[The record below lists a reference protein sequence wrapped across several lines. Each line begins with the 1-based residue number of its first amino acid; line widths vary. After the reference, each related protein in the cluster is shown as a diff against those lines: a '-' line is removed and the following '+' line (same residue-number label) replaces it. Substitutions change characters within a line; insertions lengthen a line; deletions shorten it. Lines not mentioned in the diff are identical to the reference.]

1 MKQGSVCPKTMSI
14 IRRNVHFQTYTRLY
28 FFAAVEHF
36 PLLTHRQGNGKLIAE
51 NTLMAGICK
60 GFVSCH
66 SLIILFGLQQRFARL
81 CEIPCLTAKSLP
93 SWELQTLPVEL
104 LHRNILRLSTQNHLI
119 LSHRI
124 WWHPISSIFDE
135 FDLEKASSYFCTEVL
150 QK

>member
-1 MKQGSVCPKTMSI
+1 MTSPALHPQPPAYQHCKPDSREGGGLRLREHGKYSSKAPYMKQGSVCPKTMSI

-93 SWELQTLPVEL
+93 S
-104 LHRNILRLSTQNHLI
+104 
-119 LSHRI
+119 
-124 WWHPISSIFDE
+124 
-135 FDLEKASSYFCTEVL
+135 
-150 QK
+150 